1 MNRSAS
7 AEDKRH
13 LTKVAALDCELCR
26 FLGYE
31 GTPAEVHH
39 ARVRHGWGRSS
50 HKSVIP
56 LCPPHH
62 RDPVIGIHGM
72 GREEF
77 TETYGISEMDLLE
90 LTNERVK

>member
-1 MNRSAS
+1 MDRKISA
-7 AEDKRH
+7 DDRRH
-13 LTKVAALDCELCR
+13 LAKVATLDCELCR

-39 ARVRHGWGRSS
+39 VRARHGWGRSS
-50 HKSVIP
+50 HKKVTP
-56 LCPPHH
+56 LCPIHH

-72 GREEF
+72 GRDQF
-77 TETYGISEMDLLE
+77 TEMYGISEMELLE